1 MLAAL
6 PADAAPPRLW
16 RAVGIQLLAFS
27 ALALI
32 SDLRLKHRPALEPP
46 APPKPHH
53 EQRIRVVQIPKLP
66 IPKPLEPAVKAEPL
80 KPAPKPPPVNAR
92 QNANPNEI
100 PKPAETAT
108 LNPGPHPQPVPS
120 TLIPTDSKAIHGVPL
135 RVLVPRTPDALAS
148 HLRNSGGCLV
158 VSRLAAD
165 GAEVISVLGLDS
177 GRAVEQPGPPC
188 DGVPRLLRDPGL
200 NGLLGDPVG
209 RARAE
214 LAPDQRGSE
223 LVLQVLLTPQLHGAA
238 RSALRA
244 RFGDVSEEEMGRQA
258 AESGYELTCFAEP
271 SGPVRCQ

>member
-1 MLAAL
+1 MA
-6 PADAAPPRLW
+6 
-16 RAVGIQLLAFS
+16 IS
-27 ALALI
+27 ALALLG
-32 SDLRLKHRPALEPP
+32 DLRPKH
-46 APPKPHH
+46 APPPVDPPEPKPRH

-66 IPKPLEPAVKAEPL
+66 IPKPPEPPAKPEPL
-80 KPAPKPPPVNAR
+80 KTTSKPPPTKVDERPEHAA
-92 QNANPNEI
+92 Q
-100 PKPAETAT
+100 AT
-108 LNPGPHPQPVPS
+108 LNPEPKPQPKPVPS
-120 TLIPTDSKAIHGVPL
+120 TLIPADSKAIHGVPL
-135 RVLVPRTPDALAS
+135 RALVPRTPDALAS

-158 VSRLAAD
+158 VSRLAPD

-177 GRAVEQPGPPC
+177 GRAVEQSGPPC